1 MARTFKQYGCAHDSS
16 GSMNVVLTVGGVEVF
31 NGSVTAD
38 TETHAGDTD
47 KPEVELFSF
56 ELDDS
61 ISGNTAWSITV
72 NGTDGSSELYLGKLT
87 CNNVR
92 PNMTVPLEYFMDK
105 IIANSYD
112 LTVPFTA
119 EEQLYIDTQLGDALP
134 SAVRTKLQAG
144 TSVPFDDGTAV
155 MLANELDGLDS
166 DVHYNV
172 TKTLSNG
179 QLDGEAYDVT
189 VANMWPTVHGEST
202 LTMTVNLGIPTF
214 EYDPP
219 LVQ

>member
-16 GSMNVVLTVGGVEVF
+16 GSLNVVLSVGGVEVF

-38 TETHAGDTD
+38 TDAHTPGETF
-47 KPEVELFSF
+47 PENELFSF
-56 ELDDS
+56 ELDES
-61 ISGNTAWSITV
+61 VSGDTAWSITV
-72 NGTDGSSELYLGKLT
+72 NGTDESSNIFLGKLT

-92 PNMTVPLEYFMDK
+92 PNMTIPLEYFMDK

-112 LTVPFTA
+112 LTIPFTA
-119 EEQLYIDTQLGDALP
+119 EEQLYIDGQLGDSLTAGL
-134 SAVRTKLQAG
+134 RTKLQAG
-144 TSVPFDDGTAV
+144 TSVPFDDGTTV
-155 MLANELDGLDS
+155 MLANEQDGVDAN
-166 DVHYNV
+166 VYYNV

-179 QLDGEAYDVT
+179 QIDGEAYDVT
-189 VANMWPTVHGEST
+189 VAEMWPSVNSEST
-202 LTMTVNLGIPTF
+202 LTMTVNLGVPTF